1 MKQTMRAQVVQSPG
15 KMELREIPV
24 PKINDDEVLVKVKM
38 CGICGTDLKIYS
50 GEYAAEY
57 LPFIP
62 GHEFWGVIEQVGRNA
77 EGLKE
82 GDRVSAD
89 ICLVCGTCYFCKRN
103 DFLLCEKFT
112 QLGIHTDGA
121 YAEYVKVPWKNCYP
135 IPDAVDDYSAAFIEP
150 MTAVLEAS
158 KVMDLKIASSIVV
171 IGCGLG
177 ILHAAMAKLRG
188 AAPVIIIGDSK
199 NRLAMAKKMNVA
211 DHYIDITEGTDPV
224 AEVMKIT
231 GGIGADYVLEAVG
244 SPATYEQAFKMLRR
258 GGVLEAFGVVG
269 KGKTAAFEPYE
280 FVLGEKKVR
289 GSCAGFG
296 NDWGEV
302 ISLLAH
308 GRIDPKP
315 LFSQVVPLEDLEDAL
330 HELKNDKEIIKMF
343 VNPEISERMI
353 INK

>member
-1 MKQTMRAQVVQSPG
+1 MNKTMRAQVVEAPG
-15 KMELREIPV
+15 RMVLKEVPV
-24 PKINDDEVLVKVKM
+24 PRISDDEVLVKVRM
-38 CGICGTDLKIYS
+38 CGICGTDPKIYS
-50 GEYAAEY
+50 GEYASEY

-62 GHEFWGVIEQVGRNA
+62 GHEFWGVIEQAGKNA
-77 EGLKE
+77 EGLKI

-103 DFLLCEKFT
+103 EFLLCEKFT

-121 YAEYVKVPWKNCYP
+121 FAEYVKVPWKNCYP
-135 IPDAVDDYSAAFIEP
+135 IPDSVDNYSAAFIEP

-158 KVMDLKIASSIVV
+158 KKMDLKIASSIAV

-211 DHYIDITEGTDPV
+211 DYYIDITEGADPV

-244 SPATYEQAFKMLRR
+244 TPATYEQAFRMLRR
-258 GGVLEAFGVVG
+258 GGTLEAFGVVG
-269 KGKTAAFEPYE
+269 KGRTASFEPYE

-289 GSCAGFG
+289 GSVAGFG

-302 ISLLAH
+302 IKLLAH
-308 GRIDPKP
+308 GRIDPTP
-315 LFSQVVPLEDLEDAL
+315 LFSQVVPLEELEDAL
-330 HELKNDKEIIKMF
+330 HELKADKEIIKMF
-343 VNPEISERMI
+343 VSPEIKERII